1 MRPRVS
7 SGKRINHPL
16 LKVECDDPKQST
28 YWIKFAILVAG
39 QYVGR
44 CALDNEELVSA
55 AMEGVCEA
63 MPKLD
68 LDRNPR
74 AFVRERV
81 HKAISMAIEYA
92 DTIRVPHTSE
102 ARDEDFVPIAR
113 VDMPDISSPEGEV
126 MELLEEI
133 LACCSNDVE
142 REIILGRARS
152 LSDRDL
158 GRMHGFSH
166 QTIWVM
172 RKEIEALYEQ
182 RAMGQRI

>member
-7 SGKRINHPL
+7 NGKRINHPL
-16 LKVECDDPKQST
+16 LKVKCDDPKQST

-44 CALDNEELVSA
+44 CTLDNEELVSA

-68 LDRNPR
+68 LDRNPL
-74 AFVRERV
+74 AFVREKV

-92 DTIRVPHTSE
+92 SMIRVPHTSE
-102 ARDEDFVPIAR
+102 DRDETLVRPAQVEMSDVA
-113 VDMPDISSPEGEV
+113 SPEGEI

-133 LACCSNDVE
+133 LACCSSELE
-142 REIILGRARS
+142 REIILGRARG
-152 LSDRDL
+152 LSDREL
-158 GRMHGFSH
+158 GKLHYFSH

-172 RKEIEALYEQ
+172 RKEVEERYVE
-182 RAMGQRI
+182 RTMG